1 MHSIGIGFRVFYF
14 QYYKNI
20 AKKFFKNCTR
30 KTKNSPLFLGQNTTK
45 FYRTKHWPGCFW
57 NKEKNVEPQP
67 FENLLLLLMENGGAA
82 PKYWHGVQGLKYWT
96 PCDDLRFLLVSVV
109 YAMKTIWSMC
119 GLYTLWGLV
128 NILNHFRD
136 LFGPS
141 FVPTPKWL
149 LLVKHM
155 HMLNHLHPITMFL
168 PFPLWLEIFFNKVL
182 HAFFAEW

>member
-14 QYYKNI
+14 QYYTNI
-20 AKKFFKNCTR
+20 AKKIKNLH
-30 KTKNSPLFLGQNTTK
+30 KKNTK
-45 FYRTKHWPGCFW
+45 FPTFFGSKYNKILQNKTLTGMFW

-67 FENLLLLLMENGGAA
+67 SQNVLLLLMENGGAA
-82 PKYWHGVQGLKYWT
+82 PKYWHQVQGLKYWT

-119 GLYTLWGLV
+119 RLYTLWGLV
-128 NILNHFRD
+128 NILNHFCD

-155 HMLNHLHPITMFL
+155 LGLYVCSNPSTSHNNVPPFSILATNFL
-168 PFPLWLEIFFNKVL
+168 
-182 HAFFAEW
+182 